1 MLSNRFITSAIL
13 SLLLIIA
20 ALSSSAQT
28 QEDFNKKMAETYN
41 TSLEKTKKVAIAK
54 EMYNMVE
61 KKKEL
66 QTLGNYYILK
76 NLFENFT
83 VDEALAKTC
92 AEKTATAKAGR
103 ASQSRTNTSAAAGH
117 SANQSADQPTCG
129 ATTSTA

>member
-66 QTLGNYYILK
+66 QTYSNYYLLKMIYESHLGNNKMAKICE
-76 NLFENFT
+76 EN
-83 VDEALAKTC
+83 K
-92 AEKTATAKAGR
+92 K
-103 ASQSRTNTSAAAGH
+103 
-117 SANQSADQPTCG
+117 
-129 ATTSTA
+129 